1 MEEEDQREERDYL
14 LSLYIHTPTTP
25 TPRCLYSVAHHTHTL
40 PLDTHPHHL
49 PDLVFWHS
57 CVVIHLLSTSHAHVC
72 DRNLA
77 ACGARALGSVR
88 GRARAARRC
97 GFGPSARCPGGRPRR
112 GCGTGRQQ
120 EILSVI
126 RDAAYRGGITLSC
139 ICSPHHDAP
148 GAACFPAPPGARAP
162 AFRSVA
168 RVRSSTSPSAAPSRP
183 PGPFPC
189 LPSPLAL
196 PARPALPSPF
206 PVRPRAFRVR
216 AALPRRPLRARRIR
230 VRRLVRVRARTR
242 PMATVARA
250 PGGRAS
256 RAPAPL
262 ARAVA
267 RRVRSRRH
275 RVPRAPSITRAA
287 AGGRPLPSVLAAA
300 ATRPQP
306 VGAPGAG
313 GGPPRRRAER

>member
-183 PGPFPC
+183 LG
-189 LPSPLAL
+189 PSPACL
-196 PARPALPSPF
+196 LPSPF
-206 PVRPRAFRVR
+206 LRALPCPRPSPSALAPSAFGRRSHAGPFARGAFAFADSCGCALALAPWPPWPGPRADALLARRPHSPAPSRGASDRGAIASRVR
-216 AALPRRPLRARRIR
+216 
-230 VRRLVRVRARTR
+230 
-242 PMATVARA
+242 
-250 PGGRAS
+250 
-256 RAPAPL
+256 
-262 ARAVA
+262 
-267 RRVRSRRH
+267 H
-275 RVPRAPSITRAA
+275 R
-287 AGGRPLPSVLAAA
+287 
-300 ATRPQP
+300 
-306 VGAPGAG
+306 
-313 GGPPRRRAER
+313 